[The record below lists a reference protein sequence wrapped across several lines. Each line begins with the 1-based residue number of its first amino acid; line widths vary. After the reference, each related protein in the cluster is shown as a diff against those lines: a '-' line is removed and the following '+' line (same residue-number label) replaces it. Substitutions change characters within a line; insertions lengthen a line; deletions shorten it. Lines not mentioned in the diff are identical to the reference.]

1 MLLQASLF
9 VIIWY
14 LYVRFK
20 ILHTF
25 IFFRKRK
32 GGYYLFKNSKLLFW
46 TVEFLLLFLV
56 LFVGTKISFLF
67 KPIGILFSTLFAPI
81 LVSVFL
87 YFLFAPLIDFLERK
101 KVPRSIGVL
110 VLYLVLILVAVI
122 SIINVFPT
130 LTEQFKDLVNNMPMI
145 VNQATSKFGLLEQWL
160 GNQNYVEIKD
170 LQQKVS
176 DYALV
181 FIGGVTG
188 GIGAIFNILSNVTLI
203 ILTVPFI
210 LFYMFKDGHKFPKAM
225 SRFLPESLRNEAI
238 HIAKETSETL
248 ASYIQGQTL
257 VCIFVGIGTF
267 IGYSIIGLPN
277 ALILALVSAI
287 TNIIPY
293 FGPFIGGAPAVI
305 VAALISPK
313 MALFV
318 VLIIL
323 IVQQVDSNLISPYIM
338 GKKLNIHP
346 LTIILLLLF
355 AGNFA
360 GVMGMILAVP
370 TYAIFKVVVVNI
382 SRIIHLRKK
391 AKFADKIIDDDLDNQ
406 IEINIIDET
415 DIKKKD

>member
-1 MLLQASLF
+1 M
-9 VIIWY
+9 
-14 LYVRFK
+14 
-20 ILHTF
+20 
-25 IFFRKRK
+25 
-32 GGYYLFKNSKLLFW
+32 FKNSKLLFW

-110 VLYLVLILVAVI
+110 ILYLVLILVAVI

-130 LTEQFKDLVNNMPMI
+130 LTKQFKDLVNNMPMI
-145 VNQATSKFGLLEQWL
+145 VNQATNKFGLLEQWL

-170 LQQKVS
+170 LEQKVS
-176 DYALV
+176 DYAVV

-188 GIGAIFNILSNVTLI
+188 GIGALFNILSNVTLI

-225 SRFLPESLRNEAI
+225 SRFLPESLRSEAI

-248 ASYIQGQTL
+248 ASYIQGQTI

-313 MALFV
+313 LALFV

-370 TYAIFKVVVVNI
+370 TYAICKVVVVNI
-382 SRIIHLRKK
+382 SRIIRLRKK
-391 AKFADKIIDDDLDNQ
+391 AKFADKIIDDDIDNQ

-415 DIKKKD
+415 DKKKND